1 MTFIKSYYKSLL
13 WAIVIIV
20 LLLIP
25 GNKFPHNKLINIPHL
40 DKIVHCIL
48 FMVLAYIMI
57 FDTWFLK
64 KKLEIRH
71 ITIIF
76 IISIAFAGSTE
87 IYQYYLIE
95 FRTGS
100 IFDFMA
106 DVLGILIASIIF
118 RYMGNSINRLFHL
131 IS

>member
-13 WAIVIIV
+13 WAMVIIV

-25 GNKFPHNKLINIPHL
+25 GNKLPHNKLINIPHL
-40 DKIVHCIL
+40 DKIVHFIL

-57 FDTWFLK
+57 FDTWVLK
-64 KKLEIRH
+64 KKLETRH
-71 ITIIF
+71 ITLILV
-76 IISIAFAGSTE
+76 ISIVFAGLTE
-87 IYQYYLIE
+87 IYQYYLIV

-106 DVLGILIASIIF
+106 DVLGILLASIIF